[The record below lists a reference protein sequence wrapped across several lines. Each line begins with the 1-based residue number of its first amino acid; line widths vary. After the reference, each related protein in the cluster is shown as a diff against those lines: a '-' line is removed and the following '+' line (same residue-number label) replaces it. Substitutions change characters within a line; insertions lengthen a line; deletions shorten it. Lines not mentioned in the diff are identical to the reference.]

1 MGYTINYGPKPNKK
15 HPVFRGWAWVLVL
28 LLAAGLWMPRSRERI
43 LALRDSLIPGTALEA
58 FAGELRQGH
67 PLDSAVLAF
76 CQEIVNEA
84 KNTVGD

>member
-1 MGYTINYGPKPNKK
+1 MLTSPLFGRQERVTD
-15 HPVFRGWAWVLVL
+15 L